1 MTATQQPSVTP
12 FQREQRYIVIKRKE
26 LTEDQELRLNIWL
39 NNEYVRRIGCAVIE
53 NDWPEYEPVWGM
65 LERRVTGQSQQPSV
79 TDAVPEFKS
88 DKERER
94 WRAGRYDWED
104 ERWQDHCGDID
115 CENCT
120 GLIPDGSELIRLR
133 RQSAELRAE
142 NERLLEAASAGVRAA
157 KMALFVMQK
166 RKVRPNAS
174 WESGINADIAL
185 AEAALPKGSAE
196 GMSGDKS
203 ACMSCGKMHPFEA
216 LDGKPKS
223 FARFWW
229 RFMPTSIARR
239 LLGRAASRGV
249 DFDWVEG
256 PCCYGPGYVHLVEGP
271 SQ

>member
-39 NNEYVRRIGCAVIE
+39 NNEYVRRIGCVVIE

-79 TDAVPEFKS
+79 TQADRDAAWNIVPYAFLHAMGIT
-88 DKERER
+88 KEVWDSGVYDNNRHIQAFARHRE
-94 WRAGRYDWED
+94 AS
-104 ERWQDHCGDID
+104 
-115 CENCT
+115 T
-120 GLIPDGSELIRLR
+120 
-133 RQSAELRAE
+133 AEMRAE